1 MTVSELSHPLPLL
14 STDDL
19 NRLMTQEVTEQS
31 FELLAEL
38 CDEGVIT
45 AETYEAIHAEFTEI
59 LELETA

>member
-38 CDEGVIT
+38 CDEGLIS
-45 AETYEAIHAEFTEI
+45 AEEYEAIHAELTEI
-59 LELETA
+59 LDQETE